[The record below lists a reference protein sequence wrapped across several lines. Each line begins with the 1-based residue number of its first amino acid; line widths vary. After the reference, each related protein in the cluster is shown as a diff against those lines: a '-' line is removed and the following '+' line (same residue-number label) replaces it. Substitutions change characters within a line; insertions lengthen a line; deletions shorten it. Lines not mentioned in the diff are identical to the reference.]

1 MLNLLVYLFILITY
15 RSRQTATRTGNRCR
29 ICSAKLSKIRHPHN
43 IPRTKNDS
51 TRQANHHSYQPLNAQ
66 STITLIVTTTLSST
80 KPANIQPIKSAIRQ
94 LADNKN
100 EIHGATIVTPLGTA
114 NKKAGRKTPCVSR
127 PALGKIALPFI
138 EKNSYEPQDL
148 ELSYIFVICRPP
160 QRLP

>member
-1 MLNLLVYLFILITY
+1 MIRFFRLYLIKEIDT
-15 RSRQTATRTGNRCR
+15 
-29 ICSAKLSKIRHPHN
+29 
-43 IPRTKNDS
+43 DS
-51 TRQANHHSYQPLNAQ
+51 T
-66 STITLIVTTTLSST
+66 STYAKVKIYDYVSSGYMVKNYHT
-80 KPANIQPIKSAIRQ
+80 
-94 LADNKN
+94 DNKN